1 MRITV
6 LGAGRVG
13 NAIVRDLAGE
23 FAVTAVDSSAAALAR
38 LAATAGVTT
47 VAADIGDP
55 AEVAR
60 VVADADLVVGA
71 VPGFMGF
78 ATLAA
83 VIAAGKDVVD
93 ISFFPEDAFRLDGE
107 ARARGVRAVVDCGI
121 APGCSNLFAG
131 RLGASWER
139 LDRFACYV
147 GGLPVV
153 RRWPW
158 EYKAPFSPL
167 DVVEEYT
174 RPARLVA
181 GGVVITV
188 PALTDLELVDIPG
201 VGTLEAFNTDGL
213 RSLLRTMSVPSMVE
227 KTMRYPG
234 HAEKVLLLRESG
246 LLSEGEIE
254 CGGARVRPRDVAA
267 AALAAAWH
275 LEEGEEDV
283 TVMKVAA
290 EGVCD
295 GVAVRFSA
303 DLVDRYDRATKVTSM
318 ARTTGY
324 TCTAA
329 VRAIARGLWRE
340 PGIAPPELLGRDAAC
355 HDFILADLAR
365 HNVVFRRSEGPVTE
379 RNPHGSLP

>member
-13 NAIVRDLAGE
+13 SAIVRDLAGE
-23 FAVTAVDSSAAALAR
+23 FAVTAVDSSQPALAR
-38 LAATAGVTT
+38 LAGISGVAT
-47 VAADIGDP
+47 VAADLGDTG
-55 AEVAR
+55 EVSRA
-60 VVADADLVVGA
+60 VASADLVVGA

-78 ATLAA
+78 ATLST

-93 ISFFPEDAFRLDGE
+93 ISFFAEDPFRLDSE

-131 RLGASWER
+131 RLGATWDR

-158 EYKAPFSPL
+158 EYKAPFSPI
-167 DVVEEYT
+167 DVIEEYT

-181 GGVVITV
+181 GGVQVTV
-188 PALTDLELVDIPG
+188 APLTDIELIDIPG

-213 RSLLRTMSVPSMVE
+213 RTLLRTMQVPFMVE

-234 HAEKVLLLRESG
+234 HAEKILLLKESG
-246 LLSEGEIE
+246 LLSEEE
-254 CGGARVRPRDVAA
+254 LTVGGVRVRPCDVTAR
-267 AALAAAWH
+267 ALTAAWH
-275 LEEGEEDV
+275 LDEGEEDV
-283 TVMKVAA
+283 TAMRVTA
-290 EGVCD
+290 EGMS
-295 GVAVRFSA
+295 GGRAVRFSA
-303 DLVDRYDRATKVTSM
+303 DLVDRYDVAGKVTSM

-329 VRAIARGLWRE
+329 VRLLARGLWRE
-340 PGIAPPELLGRDAAC
+340 PGIAPPELLGRDTAC

-365 HNVVFRRSEGPVTE
+365 HSVVFRRTEAPV
-379 RNPHGSLP
+379 

>member
-1 MRITV
+1 MRVTV

-23 FAVTAVDSSAAALAR
+23 FEVTAVDSSDRSLAR
-38 LAATAGVTT
+38 LAGAAGVAT
-47 VAADIGDP
+47 VTADLGDTGD
-55 AEVAR
+55 VAR
-60 VVADADLVVGA
+60 VVAGADLVVGA

-78 ATLAA
+78 ATLGA
-83 VIAAGKDVVD
+83 VVAAGKDVVD
-93 ISFFPEDAFRLDGE
+93 ISFFAEDPFRLDSE
-107 ARARGVRAVVDCGI
+107 ARRRGVRAIVDCGI

-147 GGLPVV
+147 GGLPLV

-158 EYKAPFSPL
+158 EYKAPFSPS
-167 DVVEEYT
+167 DVIEEYT

-181 GGVVITV
+181 GGVQVTV
-188 PALTDLELVDIPG
+188 APLTDVELIEIPG

-213 RSLLRTMSVPSMVE
+213 RTLLRTMQVPHMVE

-234 HAEKVLLLRESG
+234 HAEKVRLLKESG
-246 LLSEGEIE
+246 LLSEDEVMV
-254 CGGARVRPRDVAA
+254 GGARVRPRDVTAI
-267 AALAAAWH
+267 ALTAAWH

-283 TVMKVAA
+283 TAMRVVA
-290 EGVCD
+290 EGFD
-295 GVAVRFSA
+295 GGRPVRWRA
-303 DLVDRYDRATKVTSM
+303 DLVDRYDAVGKVTSM

-329 VRAIARGLWRE
+329 VRLLARGLWRE

-355 HDFILADLAR
+355 HDFMLSDLAR
-365 HNVVFRRSEGPVTE
+365 HGVEFRRVETALETE
-379 RNPHGSLP
+379 TPRASRP